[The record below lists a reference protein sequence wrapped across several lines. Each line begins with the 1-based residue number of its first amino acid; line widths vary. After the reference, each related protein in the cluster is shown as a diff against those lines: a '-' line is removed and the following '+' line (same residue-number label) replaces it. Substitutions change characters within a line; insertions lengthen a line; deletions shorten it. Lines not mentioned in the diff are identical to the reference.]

1 MLEECTIFNLSLG
14 NSILSLQ
21 RFFFFKISFALDIF
35 MFFVILTTSIL
46 GLRQELKIAVRE
58 VMQEMGFIRSPPRA
72 SAPLLEA

>member
-1 MLEECTIFNLSLG
+1 
-14 NSILSLQ
+14 
-21 RFFFFKISFALDIF
+21 